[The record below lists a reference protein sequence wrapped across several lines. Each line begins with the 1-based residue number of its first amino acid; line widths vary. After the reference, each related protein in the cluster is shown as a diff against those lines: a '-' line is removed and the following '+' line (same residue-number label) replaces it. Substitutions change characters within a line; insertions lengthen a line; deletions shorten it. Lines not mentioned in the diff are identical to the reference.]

1 MSIENITDNILNDA
15 KQIAEISL
23 NNAEKSK
30 KEIIDKTEKEAEVIK
45 RAAAEN
51 MGKDAE
57 SLKSRKISA
66 AELQG
71 RKMMLGAKQDAIK
84 KSFDEALNKLKSM
97 PEEKYID
104 FLTNEIAKLP
114 YKEGTI
120 ILNKQ
125 DKEKIG
131 KKLIESVNVKLGEG
145 KFVLSDETVNSGG
158 GFVMKSGA
166 IEINSTFETVLEFL
180 IDELTNEVANVLFK

>member
-1 MSIENITDNILNDA
+1 MSIENITANILNDA
-15 KQIAEISL
+15 RQIAEISL

-30 KEIIDKTEKEAEVIK
+30 KEIIDKAEKEAEAIK
-45 RAAAEN
+45 SAAAEN
-51 MGKDAE
+51 TCKDAE
-57 SLKSRKISA
+57 SLKSRKVSA

-97 PEEKYID
+97 PEDKYIG
-104 FLTNEIAKLP
+104 FLTNEIATLP
-114 YKEGTI
+114 YKEGKI

-131 KKLIESVNVKLGEG
+131 KKLIESVNGKLGEG

-180 IDELTNEVANVLFK
+180 RDELTNEVANVLFK

>member
-30 KEIIDKTEKEAEVIK
+30 KEIIDKAEKEAEVIK
-45 RAAAEN
+45 SAAAEN

-180 IDELTNEVANVLFK
+180 RDELTNEVANVLFK